1 MKALC
6 KVNDKIKEDHFTV
19 ISDDVKHDVKFLELA
34 NIKIDEYYTQNGI
47 VSENE
52 IEPNDGCSSQCK
64 LTLALYNLM
73 NCPKQTIQV
82 YFETSHG
89 KSTSDGLGGV
99 VKWYVSQDVAAKEVI
114 IRNGK
119 EFFYY
124 WEKTLPVVEDEM
136 NGKTMN

>member
-19 ISDDVKHDVKFLELA
+19 ISDIKHDVKFLELA

-52 IEPNDGCSSQCK
+52 IELNDGCSSQCK
-64 LTLALYNLM
+64 STLALYNLM

-119 EFFYY
+119 EFF
-124 WEKTLPVVEDEM
+124 D
-136 NGKTMN
+136 